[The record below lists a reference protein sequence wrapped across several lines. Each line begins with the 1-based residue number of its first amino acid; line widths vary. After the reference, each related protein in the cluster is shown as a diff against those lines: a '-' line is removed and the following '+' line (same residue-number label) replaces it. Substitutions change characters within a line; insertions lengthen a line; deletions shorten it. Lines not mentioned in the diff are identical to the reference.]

1 MRQHPSWLTFLT
13 SMLVGG
19 VLVIGL
25 AVLSAVAEP
34 QGNPHGTPPGVPPGM
49 PFQALQNEINAL
61 QNAINAL
68 EAQVA
73 ALETAAKAPAL
84 VWINHVA
91 LVSGDT
97 NVVSTTFNSTTSGV
111 GGGLAGLVI
120 HSTTTGDTD
129 SFGGNK
135 VVWRALE
142 VPPHFLIKSVRV
154 CYELTSSG
162 SFITQI
168 RLAQVQDPP
177 KSALVLLDDG
187 TDLTNM
193 GPVCVDSAST
203 SVDPSLGAVL
213 LDLRVNFGNTAD
225 KIVIRGLGLHL
236 QPAP

>member
-1 MRQHPSWLTFLT
+1 
-13 SMLVGG
+13 MLVGG

-34 QGNPHGTPPGVPPGM
+34 HGVPPGQ
-49 PFQALQNEINAL
+49 PFQALQKQINAL
-61 QNAINAL
+61 AARVAALTAADSALDARIAAL
-68 EAQVA
+68 EAA
-73 ALETAAKAPAL
+73 AREPAL

-91 LVSGDT
+91 LLSGDT
-97 NVVSTTFNSTTSGV
+97 TVVTTSFNSTSSGV

-120 HSTTTGDTD
+120 HSTTTGDRD

-154 CYELTSSG
+154 CYELSSAG
-162 SFITQI
+162 SFISQI
-168 RLAQVQDPP
+168 RLARVQDPP
-177 KSALVLLDDG
+177 KSALVLLDDA
-187 TDLTNM
+187 THLTNP

-225 KIVIRGLGLHL
+225 TIVIRGLGLHL

>member
-1 MRQHPSWLTFLT
+1 MRKHPSWLAFLTFL
-13 SMLVGG
+13 LVGG

-25 AVLSAVAEP
+25 AVLSGVAEP
-34 QGNPHGTPPGVPPGM
+34 QGNPHGTPPGVPPGQ
-49 PFQALQNEINAL
+49 PFQALQGQINAL
-61 QNAINAL
+61 D
-68 EAQVA
+68 AQVA
-73 ALETAAKAPAL
+73 ALQAAASAPAL

-97 NVVSTTFNSTTSGV
+97 KVVSTTFNSTTSGV

-120 HSTTTGDTD
+120 QSTTTGDTD

-154 CYELTSSG
+154 CYELTSSA

-168 RLAQVQDPP
+168 RLAQVQNPP
-177 KSALVLLDDG
+177 SSALVLLDDA
-187 TDLTNM
+187 TDLTNP